1 MDIRKGH
8 EVEVTAIPPCDV
20 DPSHGAAAYDSRL
33 PGFARSPGDP
43 GPWGNVCASCFRRY
57 GPGKTGVG
65 FAQKLLQRV

>member
-33 PGFARSPGDP
+33 PAFGGS
-43 GPWGNVCASCFRRY
+43 WGNVCASCFRRY